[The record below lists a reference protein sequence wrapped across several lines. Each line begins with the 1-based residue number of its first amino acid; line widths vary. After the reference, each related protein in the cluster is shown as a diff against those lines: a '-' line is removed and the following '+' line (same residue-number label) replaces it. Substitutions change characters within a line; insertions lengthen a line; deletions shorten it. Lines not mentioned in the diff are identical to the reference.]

1 MTRPVHVVP
10 GRSDTTAS
18 GLVPDVERVVVLR
31 ANGIGDLV
39 FVLPALEAL
48 RAAYPGARLTLL
60 AHDWHADLLKGR
72 PGPVDDV
79 EVVPG
84 EPQDWA
90 RVATG
95 EHQALTELVGR
106 LRGERVDLALQMHGG
121 GRESNHLVAA
131 LGARV
136 TAGLATGD
144 APALD
149 RTLGYVYD
157 QNEVL
162 RYLEVAR
169 LVGAE
174 PVDLDPH
181 LAVTDDD
188 RVESASVLPDLERVV
203 VLNPGAGDVR
213 RRWPAERFAE
223 LGDAL
228 AHDGWSV
235 VVAGGPTDLGLARE
249 VSAAMRAPAVDLA
262 GRLSLGGFAA
272 LAERAHL
279 VVSNDTGPLH
289 LAVAVGTPTVGIFW
303 ASNVLVAAP
312 LTRERH
318 RPVVAWDGS
327 CPVCRVHPRSG
338 GCGHDVSF
346 VTSVTVG
353 DVLEAARSLL

>member
-1 MTRPVHVVP
+1 MTRPVDVVP
-10 GRSDTTAS
+10 GRSTGTER
-18 GLVPDVERVVVLR
+18 GLVRDVERILVLR

-39 FVLPALEAL
+39 FVLPALDAL
-48 RAAYPGARLTLL
+48 RAAYPQARLTLL
-60 AHDWHADLLKGR
+60 AHEWHAELLKGR

-84 EPQDWA
+84 GPQDWA
-90 RVATG
+90 RVSSGDHAPL
-95 EHQALTELVGR
+95 AELVAR
-106 LRGERVDLALQMHGG
+106 LSQEGVDLALQLHGG

-149 RTLGYVYD
+149 RTIGYVYD

-169 LVGAE
+169 LVGAD
-174 PVDLDPH
+174 PLDVDPT

-188 RVESASVLPDLERVV
+188 RLECSALLPDVDRLV

-213 RRWPAERFAE
+213 RRWPAERFAA
-223 LGDAL
+223 LGEAL
-228 AHDGWSV
+228 AHDGWDV
-235 VVAGGPTDLGLARE
+235 VVSGGPTDVGLVRQV
-249 VSAAMRAPAVDLA
+249 VSAMHAPAVDLA
-262 GRLSLGGFAA
+262 GRLSLGGFLG
-272 LAERAHL
+272 LAERAGL

-289 LAVAVGTPTVGIFW
+289 LAAAVGAPTVGVFW
-303 ASNVLVAAP
+303 ASNALVAAP

-318 RPVVAWDGS
+318 RPVVAWDGG
-327 CPVCRVHPRSG
+327 CPACGVHPRQAT
-338 GCGHDVSF
+338 CCHDVSF
-346 VTSVTVG
+346 VESVPVE